1 MQKTTGYDNFT
12 HIAKFKRMN
21 PMTEQ
26 EYKPIILNKYTT
38 VLKSCRNLISKEDIR
53 QIRNAFKIAIQHE
66 ANTEELNYREI
77 IRILDITLIITQ
89 EIGLGRTSIIC
100 AMLHKAVEKNMLTS
114 AQIREMFGEKV
125 WQIIRGLKD
134 ISHIY
139 ATQRIVDSENFR
151 KLLLSF
157 AEDIRVQ
164 LIFLAEKLYALRQA
178 VGFNEAERQ
187 KLAMETSY
195 IYIPFTHRL
204 GLYNIKSEMED
215 LALRYS
221 NPKIYL
227 EIEQKLNA
235 SKTARES
242 YIAEF
247 IAPIVEE
254 LNRKEFKFKV
264 KYRTKTIASI
274 LNKMRKSQVEFEEIY
289 DIFAV
294 RFIIDTTEENEK
306 PDCWRVYSIV
316 TDKYTP
322 NPQRLRD
329 WISVPKSNGYESLQ
343 TTVLGPNKRWVEV
356 QIRSERM
363 DEIAEKGFAAHWK
376 YKGGSSDT
384 IIENWLNELREILES
399 NQENAIELLDDMQID
414 LSDKEVHVFT
424 PKGDLITLQ
433 AGATLLDFAYAI
445 HTNVGCKCVGGTVN
459 QRNETL
465 KYVLKNGDQV
475 SIITS
480 SNQQPKADWL
490 NLTVTSKARNKIR
503 QYLNEEVNHQAD
515 IGKET
520 LLRRL
525 KNWKIEYNDEVVR
538 RLMQHYKYKFALDF
552 YQGIATGKHA
562 PSEIKEILTQP
573 EEKNTQPVVKD
584 IKVSRPKK
592 TDEDVLLID
601 KNVDN
606 VDYKFARCCN
616 PVYGDDIL
624 GFVSI
629 GEGIKVHRKQCKN
642 ALELERR
649 YPYRIVK
656 TQWTNDGAT
665 SYQTVLNLTGKGEGN
680 IITKITELISKD
692 PHATLRAISINSAEG
707 GFDGNIT
714 VLIDNTDHLSQ
725 LISRLKQINGVTK
738 VNRHDSMME

>member
-1 MQKTTGYDNFT
+1 MPPKVCYTLKSPVFMNSQAETTY
-12 HIAKFKRMN
+12 R
-21 PMTEQ
+21 
-26 EYKPIILNKYTT
+26 PIILSKYTA
-38 VLKSCRNLISKEDIR
+38 VLKSCRNLITREDIR
-53 QIRNAFKIAIQHE
+53 QIRQAFKIAIKNE
-66 ANTEELNYREI
+66 SNASELNYQEI
-77 IRILDITLIITQ
+77 VKILDITLIITQ
-89 EIGLGRTSIIC
+89 EIGLGRISIIC
-100 AMLHKAVEKNMLTS
+100 AMLHKTVEKEMLS
-114 AQIREMFGEKV
+114 LEQVEEMFGQKV
-125 WQIIRGLKD
+125 GQIIKGLKE

-139 ATQRIVDSENFR
+139 ATQQIVDSENFR

-178 VGFNEAERQ
+178 AALPPQ
-187 KLAMETSY
+187 AQQQLAKETSY
-195 IYIPFTHRL
+195 IYIPFAHRL

-215 LALRYS
+215 SALRYS
-221 NPKIYL
+221 NPKVYH
-227 EIEQKLNA
+227 EIAQKLQD
-235 SKTARES
+235 SKAAREA

-254 LNRKEFKFKV
+254 LTRREIKFKM

-294 RFIIDTTEENEK
+294 RFIIDSNGENEK

-343 TTVLGPNKRWVEV
+343 TTVLGPKNRWVEV
-356 QIRSERM
+356 QIRTERM

-376 YKGGSSDT
+376 YKGGSSDS
-384 IIENWLNELREILES
+384 IIENWLNELRDILES
-399 NQENAIELLDDMQID
+399 NKENALELLDDMKINLQ
-414 LSDKEVHVFT
+414 DKEVHVFT

-445 HTNVGCKCVGGTVN
+445 HTNVGCKCVGGIVN
-459 QRNETL
+459 NRNETL

-480 SNQQPKADWL
+480 ANQQPKADWL
-490 NLTVTSKARNKIR
+490 NFTVTSKARNKIR
-503 QYLNEEVNHQAD
+503 QYLNEEINHQAD

-520 LLRRL
+520 LMRRL
-525 KNWKIEYNDEVVR
+525 KNWKIEFTDETIR
-538 RLMQHYKYKFALDF
+538 RLMQHYKYKFALDL
-552 YQGIATGKHA
+552 YQGIAIGKHA
-562 PSEIKEILTQP
+562 PSEIKEILTQT
-573 EEKNTQPVVKD
+573 EEKPVIAPPKD
-584 IKVSRPKK
+584 IKVVRPKK
-592 TDEDVLLID
+592 IDEDVLLID

-616 PVYGDDIL
+616 PVYGDEII

-642 ALELERR
+642 ALELMRR

-656 TQWTNDGAT
+656 TRWTNDGAT
-665 SYQTVLNLTGKGEGN
+665 SYQTVLNLTGKGDGN
-680 IITKITELISKD
+680 IINKITELVAKD

-707 GFDGNIT
+707 IFDGNIT
-714 VLIDNTDHLSQ
+714 VLIDNTEHLSQ
-725 LISRLKQINGVTK
+725 LISRLKHLAGVLR
-738 VNRHDSMME
+738 VHRHDSMMEN

>member
-1 MQKTTGYDNFT
+1 
-12 HIAKFKRMN
+12 
-21 PMTEQ
+21 MTEQ
-26 EYKPIILNKYTT
+26 EYKPVILNKYTAI
-38 VLKSCRNLISKEDIR
+38 LKSCRNLITKEDIR
-53 QIRNAFKIAIQHE
+53 QIRNAFKIAIQNE
-66 ANTEELNYREI
+66 AKAEKLNYREI

-100 AMLHKAVEKNMLTS
+100 AMLHKTVEQDLLTPE
-114 AQIREMFGEKV
+114 QIREMFGEKV

-178 VGFNEAERQ
+178 ATLSEKEQ
-187 KLAMETSY
+187 QQLAKETSY
-195 IYIPFTHRL
+195 IYIPFAHRL

-221 NPKIYL
+221 NSKIYR
-227 EIEQKLNA
+227 EIEQKLNE
-235 SKTARES
+235 SKSAREA

-254 LNRKEFKFKV
+254 LNRRGIKFKV

-294 RFIIDTTEENEK
+294 RFIIDSTGEDEK

-322 NPQRLRD
+322 NPRRLRD

-343 TTVLGPNKRWVEV
+343 TTVLGPNNRWVEV
-356 QIRSERM
+356 QIRTERM

-399 NQENAIELLDDMQID
+399 NQKNAIELLDDMKID

-445 HTNVGCKCVGGTVN
+445 HTNVGCKCVGGIVN

-475 SIITS
+475 AIITS
-480 SNQQPKADWL
+480 ANQQPKADWL
-490 NLTVTSKARNKIR
+490 NFTVTSKARNKIR

-520 LLRRL
+520 LMRRL

-538 RLMQHYKYKFALDF
+538 RLMQHYKYKFALDL
-552 YQGIATGKHA
+552 YQGIAVGKHDPA
-562 PSEIKEILTQP
+562 EIKEILTAQP
-573 EEKNTQPVVKD
+573 EEKSLPTPPKD

-592 TDEDVLLID
+592 VDEDVLLID

-642 ALELERR
+642 AIELVRR

-707 GFDGNIT
+707 IFDGNIT
-714 VLIDNTDHLSQ
+714 VLIDNTEHLSQ
-725 LISRLKQINGVTK
+725 LISRLKHIEGVIK
-738 VNRHDSMME
+738 VNRHDSMLE

>member
-1 MQKTTGYDNFT
+1 ME
-12 HIAKFKRMN
+12 IL
-21 PMTEQ
+21 Q
-26 EYKPIILNKYTT
+26 ESQYRSLILSKYTS
-38 VLKSCRNLISKEDIR
+38 VLKSCRNLISSDDIKQIR
-53 QIRNAFKIAIQHE
+53 QAFQFAIQNATIAE
-66 ANTEELNYREI
+66 QLDYREI
-77 IRILDITLIITQ
+77 LKILDITLIITQ

-100 AMLHKAVEKNMLTS
+100 AMLHKAVEKEMLS
-114 AQIREMFGEKV
+114 LQQIKEMFGDKV
-125 WQIIRGLKD
+125 WQIIKGLKD

-139 ATQRIVDSENFR
+139 ATQRIVNSENFR

-178 VGFNEAERQ
+178 EQFTEEEQ
-187 KLAMETSY
+187 KQLAMETSY
-195 IYIPFTHRL
+195 IYIPFAHRL

-215 LALRYS
+215 TALRYS
-221 NPKIYL
+221 NTKIYK
-227 EIEQKLNA
+227 EIEQKLKD
-235 SKTARES
+235 SKNAREA

-247 IAPIVEE
+247 IAPITAE
-254 LNRKEFKFKV
+254 LDRRGIKYKM

-274 LNKMRKSQVEFEEIY
+274 LNKMRKSQVEFEEIF

-294 RFIIDTTEENEK
+294 RFIIDSTGENEK

-343 TTVLGPNKRWVEV
+343 TTVLGPRNRWVEV
-356 QIRSERM
+356 QIRTERM

-376 YKGGSSDT
+376 YKGGSSDS

-399 NQENAIELLDDMQID
+399 NKENAIDLLDDMKINLQ
-414 LSDKEVHVFT
+414 DKEVHVFT

-445 HTNVGCKCVGGTVN
+445 HTNIGSKCVGGTVN
-459 QRNETL
+459 NRNETL
-465 KYVLKNGDQV
+465 KYVLKNGDQI
-475 SIITS
+475 SIITA

-490 NLTVTSKARNKIR
+490 NFTVTSKARNKIR
-503 QYLNEEVNHQAD
+503 QFLNEEINHQAD
-515 IGKET
+515 IGKEM
-520 LLRRL
+520 LMRRF
-525 KNWKIEYNDEVVR
+525 KNWKIEFTDEIIR
-538 RLMQHYKYKFALDF
+538 KLMHHYKYKFALDL
-552 YQGIATGKHA
+552 YHGVAIGKHD
-562 PSEIKEILTQP
+562 PSEIKEILTQT
-573 EEKNTQPVVKD
+573 EEKHTPAALPKD
-584 IKVSRPKK
+584 IKVERPKK
-592 TDEDVLLID
+592 IDEDVLLID

-616 PVYGDDIL
+616 PVYGDDII

-629 GEGIKVHRKQCKN
+629 GEGIKVHRRQCKN
-642 ALELERR
+642 AQELMRR

-665 SYQTVLNLTGKGEGN
+665 SYQTILNLTGKGDGN
-680 IITKITELISKD
+680 IISKITELIAKD
-692 PHATLRAISINSAEG
+692 PHATLRAISINSSEG
-707 GFDGNIT
+707 IFDGNIT

-725 LISRLKQINGVTK
+725 LISRLKHIAGVLK
-738 VNRHDSMME
+738 VNRHDSMLE

>member
-1 MQKTTGYDNFT
+1 ME
-12 HIAKFKRMN
+12 IL
-21 PMTEQ
+21 Q
-26 EYKPIILNKYTT
+26 ESQYRSLILSKYTS
-38 VLKSCRNLISKEDIR
+38 VLKSCRNLISSDDIKQIR
-53 QIRNAFKIAIQHE
+53 QAFQFAIQNATIAE
-66 ANTEELNYREI
+66 QLDYREI
-77 IRILDITLIITQ
+77 LKILDITLIITQ

-100 AMLHKAVEKNMLTS
+100 AMLHKAVEKEMLS
-114 AQIREMFGEKV
+114 LQQIKEMFGDKV
-125 WQIIRGLKD
+125 WQIIKGLKD

-139 ATQRIVDSENFR
+139 ATQRIVNSENFR

-178 VGFNEAERQ
+178 EQFTEEEQ
-187 KLAMETSY
+187 KQLAMETSY
-195 IYIPFTHRL
+195 IYIPFAHRL

-215 LALRYS
+215 TALRYS
-221 NPKIYL
+221 NTKIYK
-227 EIEQKLNA
+227 EIEQKLKD
-235 SKTARES
+235 SKNAREA

-247 IAPIVEE
+247 IAPITAE
-254 LNRKEFKFKV
+254 LDRRGIKYKM

-274 LNKMRKSQVEFEEIY
+274 LNKMRKSQVEFEEIF

-294 RFIIDTTEENEK
+294 RFIIDSTGENEK

-343 TTVLGPNKRWVEV
+343 TTVLGPRNRWVEV
-356 QIRSERM
+356 QIRTERM

-376 YKGGSSDT
+376 YKGGSSDS

-399 NQENAIELLDDMQID
+399 NEENAIDLLDDMKINLQ
-414 LSDKEVHVFT
+414 DKEVHVFT

-445 HTNVGCKCVGGTVN
+445 HTNIGSKCVGGTVN
-459 QRNETL
+459 NRNETL
-465 KYVLKNGDQV
+465 KYVLKNGDQI
-475 SIITS
+475 SIITA

-490 NLTVTSKARNKIR
+490 NFTVTSKARNKIR
-503 QYLNEEVNHQAD
+503 QFLNEEINHQAD
-515 IGKET
+515 IGKEM
-520 LLRRL
+520 LMRRF
-525 KNWKIEYNDEVVR
+525 KNWKIEFTDEIIR
-538 RLMQHYKYKFALDF
+538 KLMHHYKYKFALDL
-552 YQGIATGKHA
+552 YHGVAIGKHD
-562 PSEIKEILTQP
+562 PSEIKEILTQT
-573 EEKNTQPVVKD
+573 EEKNTPPVLPKD
-584 IKVSRPKK
+584 IKVERLKK
-592 TDEDVLLID
+592 IDEDVLLID

-616 PVYGDDIL
+616 PVYGDDII

-629 GEGIKVHRKQCKN
+629 GEGIKVHRRQCKN
-642 ALELERR
+642 AQELMRR

-665 SYQTVLNLTGKGEGN
+665 SYQTILNLTGKGDGN
-680 IITKITELISKD
+680 IISKITELIAKD
-692 PHATLRAISINSAEG
+692 PHATLRAISINSSEG
-707 GFDGNIT
+707 IFDGNIT

-725 LISRLKQINGVTK
+725 LISRLKHIAGVLK
-738 VNRHDSMME
+738 VNRHDSMLE

>member
-1 MQKTTGYDNFT
+1 MTK
-12 HIAKFKRMN
+12 
-21 PMTEQ
+21 MTEQ
-26 EYKPIILNKYTT
+26 DYKPIILNKYITI
-38 VLKSCRNLISKEDIR
+38 LKSCRNLITREDIR
-53 QIRNAFKIAIQHE
+53 QIRHAFKIAIQNE
-66 ANTEELNYREI
+66 AKAEELNYMEI
-77 IRILDITLIITQ
+77 IRLLDITLIITQ

-100 AMLHKAVEKNMLTS
+100 AMLHKTVEKDLLTPE
-114 AQIREMFGEKV
+114 QIREMFGEKV

-178 VGFNEAERQ
+178 AELSEAEQ
-187 KLAMETSY
+187 QQLAKETGY
-195 IYIPFTHRL
+195 IYIPFAHRL

-221 NPKIYL
+221 NPKIYR
-227 EIEQKLNA
+227 EIEQKLNE
-235 SKTARES
+235 SKSSREA

-247 IAPIVEE
+247 IAPIVDE
-254 LNRKEFKFKV
+254 LNRREIKFKV

-294 RFIIDTTEENEK
+294 RFIIDCAAENEK

-322 NPQRLRD
+322 NPRRLRD

-356 QIRSERM
+356 QIRTERM

-399 NQENAIELLDDMQID
+399 NQKDAIELLDDMKID

-445 HTNVGCKCVGGTVN
+445 HTNIGGKCVGGIVN

-475 SIITS
+475 AIITS
-480 SNQQPKADWL
+480 ANQQPKADWL
-490 NLTVTSKARNKIR
+490 NFTVTSKARNKIR
-503 QYLNEEVNHQAD
+503 QYLNEEGNHQAD

-520 LLRRL
+520 LMRRL

-538 RLMQHYKYKFALDF
+538 RLMQHYKYKFALDL
-552 YQGIATGKHA
+552 YQGIAVGKHDPA
-562 PSEIKEILTQP
+562 EIKEILTAQP
-573 EEKNTQPVVKD
+573 EEKNIPVPPKD

-592 TDEDVLLID
+592 VDEDVLLID
-601 KNVDN
+601 KNIDN
-606 VDYKFARCCN
+606 VEYKFARCCN

-642 ALELERR
+642 AIELVRR

-656 TQWTNDGAT
+656 TKWTNDGAT

-707 GFDGNIT
+707 IFDGNIT
-714 VLIDNTDHLSQ
+714 VLIDNTEHLSQ
-725 LISRLKQINGVTK
+725 LISRLKHIDGVLK
-738 VNRHDSMME
+738 VNRHDSMLE

>member
-1 MQKTTGYDNFT
+1 MNTNTKRQLYD
-12 HIAKFKRMN
+12 
-21 PMTEQ
+21 
-26 EYKPIILNKYTT
+26 KYTAI
-38 VLKSCRNLISKEDIR
+38 LKSCRNLISTEEVL
-53 QIRNAFKIAIQHE
+53 QIRKAFKIAIRQEIQEGSFHE
-66 ANTEELNYREI
+66 QEI
-77 IRILDITLIITQ
+77 FRMLDITLILTR
-89 EIGLGRTSIIC
+89 EIGLGKTSILC
-100 AMLHKAVEKNMLTS
+100 SMLHRAVETEKLS
-114 AQIREMFGEKV
+114 LEEVRDLFGNKV
-125 WQIIRGLKD
+125 WQILKGLQD

-178 VGFNEAERQ
+178 AALSEEEQ
-187 KLAMETSY
+187 QQLAKETSY
-195 IYIPFTHRL
+195 IYLPFAHRL

-221 NPKIYL
+221 NPKIYN
-227 EIEQKLNA
+227 EIAQKLRD
-235 SKTARES
+235 SKAAREA

-247 IAPIVEE
+247 IAPITAE
-254 LNRKEFKFKV
+254 LDKKGIRYKM

-294 RFIIDTTEENEK
+294 RFIIDSTGENEK

-343 TTVLGPNKRWVEV
+343 TTVLGPRNRWVEV
-356 QIRSERM
+356 QIRTERM
-363 DEIAEKGFAAHWK
+363 DDIAERGFAAHWK
-376 YKGGSSDT
+376 YKGGTSDS

-399 NQENAIELLDDMQID
+399 NEKNAIDLLDDMKINLQ
-414 LSDKEVHVFT
+414 DKEVHVFT
-424 PKGDLITLQ
+424 PKGDLMTLH

-445 HTNVGCKCVGGTVN
+445 HTNIGSKCVGGIVN
-459 QRNETL
+459 NRNETL

-490 NLTVTSKARNKIR
+490 NFTVTSKARNKIR
-503 QYLNEEVNHQAD
+503 QFLNEEINHQAD

-520 LLRRL
+520 LMRRL
-525 KNWKIEYNDEVVR
+525 KNWKIEYTDEVIR
-538 RLMQHYKYKFALDF
+538 KLMQHYKYKFALDL
-552 YQGIATGKHA
+552 YHGIAIGKHD
-562 PSEIKEILTQP
+562 PSEIKEILTQA
-573 EEKNTQPVVKD
+573 EEKPAPAPLPKD
-584 IKVSRPKK
+584 IKVVRPRKI
-592 TDEDVLLID
+592 DEDVLLID

-616 PVYGDDIL
+616 PVYGDDII

-629 GEGIKVHRKQCKN
+629 GEGIKVHRRQCKN
-642 ALELERR
+642 AIELSRR

-656 TQWTNDGAT
+656 TSWTNDGAT
-665 SYQTVLNLTGKGEGN
+665 SYQTVLAISGKDDAG
-680 IITKITELISKD
+680 IITKITELIGKD

-707 GFDGNIT
+707 IFEGDIT
-714 VLIDNTDHLSQ
+714 VLIDNTEHLAQ
-725 LISRLKQINGVTK
+725 LISRLKHIPGILK
-738 VNRHDSMME
+738 VNRHDSMMEG

>member
-1 MQKTTGYDNFT
+1 
-12 HIAKFKRMN
+12 
-21 PMTEQ
+21 MTEQ
-26 EYKPIILNKYTT
+26 EYKPVILNKYTAI
-38 VLKSCRNLISKEDIR
+38 LKSCRNLITKEDIR
-53 QIRNAFKIAIQHE
+53 QIRNAFKIAIQNE
-66 ANTEELNYREI
+66 AKAEKLNYREI

-100 AMLHKAVEKNMLTS
+100 AMLHKTVEQDLLTPE
-114 AQIREMFGEKV
+114 QIREMFGEKV

-178 VGFNEAERQ
+178 ATLSEKEQ
-187 KLAMETSY
+187 QQLAKETSY
-195 IYIPFTHRL
+195 IYIPFAHRL

-221 NPKIYL
+221 NSKIYR
-227 EIEQKLNA
+227 EIEQKLNE
-235 SKTARES
+235 SKSAREA

-247 IAPIVEE
+247 IAPIVDE
-254 LNRKEFKFKV
+254 LNRRGIKFKV

-294 RFIIDTTEENEK
+294 RFIIDSTGEDEK

-322 NPQRLRD
+322 NPRRLRD

-343 TTVLGPNKRWVEV
+343 TTVLGPNNRWVEV
-356 QIRSERM
+356 QIRTERM

-399 NQENAIELLDDMQID
+399 NQKNAIELLDDMKID

-445 HTNVGCKCVGGTVN
+445 HTNVGCKCVGGIVN

-475 SIITS
+475 AIITS
-480 SNQQPKADWL
+480 ANQQPKADWL
-490 NLTVTSKARNKIR
+490 NFTVTSKARNKIR

-520 LLRRL
+520 LMRRL

-538 RLMQHYKYKFALDF
+538 RLMQHYKYKFALDL
-552 YQGIATGKHA
+552 YQGIAVGKHDPA
-562 PSEIKEILTQP
+562 EIKEILTAQP
-573 EEKNTQPVVKD
+573 EEKSLPTPPKD

-592 TDEDVLLID
+592 VDEDVLLID

-642 ALELERR
+642 AVELVRR

-707 GFDGNIT
+707 IFDGNIT
-714 VLIDNTDHLSQ
+714 VLIDNTEHLSQ
-725 LISRLKQINGVTK
+725 LISRLKHIEGVIK
-738 VNRHDSMME
+738 VNRHDSMLE

>member
-1 MQKTTGYDNFT
+1 MQ
-12 HIAKFKRMN
+12 IL
-21 PMTEQ
+21 TEQ
-26 EYKPIILNKYTT
+26 EYKPLILSKYTH
-38 VLKSCRNLISKEDIR
+38 VLKSCRNLISGEDIK
-53 QIRNAFKIAIQHE
+53 QIRRAFKIAIQNE
-66 ANTEELNYREI
+66 VNASELNYQEI

-100 AMLHKAVEKNMLTS
+100 AMIHKTVEKDMLTLD
-114 AQIREMFGEKV
+114 QIREMFGYKV
-125 WQIIRGLKD
+125 WQIVKGLKE

-139 ATQRIVDSENFR
+139 ATQKIVDSENFR

-178 VGFNEAERQ
+178 SQLNETEQ
-187 KLAMETSY
+187 KQLAKETSY
-195 IYIPFTHRL
+195 IYIPFAHRL

-215 LALRYS
+215 TALRYS
-221 NPKIYL
+221 NPRVYK
-227 EIEQKLNA
+227 EIEQKLQE
-235 SKTARES
+235 SKTARET

-247 IAPIVEE
+247 IAPITAE
-254 LNRKEFKFKV
+254 LDRRGIKYKM

-294 RFIIDTTEENEK
+294 RFIINSTGENEK

-322 NPQRLRD
+322 NPRRLRD

-343 TTVLGPNKRWVEV
+343 TTVLGPRNRWVEV
-356 QIRSERM
+356 QIRTERM

-376 YKGGSSDT
+376 YKGGSSDS

-399 NQENAIELLDDMQID
+399 NEKNAIDLLDDMNINLQ
-414 LSDKEVHVFT
+414 DKEVHVFT
-424 PKGDLITLQ
+424 PKGDLISLQ

-445 HTNVGCKCVGGTVN
+445 HTNVGSKCVGGLVN
-459 QRNETL
+459 NRNETL
-465 KYVLKNGDQV
+465 RYVLKNGDQISV
-475 SIITS
+475 ITA

-490 NLTVTSKARNKIR
+490 NFTVTSKARNKIR
-503 QYLNEEVNHQAD
+503 QFLNEEINHQAD

-520 LLRRL
+520 LMRRL
-525 KNWKIEYNDEVVR
+525 KNWKIEFNDEVIR
-538 RLMQHYKYKFALDF
+538 TLMHHYKYKFALDL
-552 YQGIATGKHA
+552 YHGIATGKHDPA
-562 PSEIKEILTQP
+562 EIKEILTQI
-573 EEKNTQPVVKD
+573 EEKPQPVPVRRD
-584 IKVSRPKK
+584 IKVMPQKK
-592 TDEDVLLID
+592 IDEDVLLID

-616 PVYGDDIL
+616 PVYGDDII

-629 GEGIKVHRKQCKN
+629 GEGIKVHRRQCKN
-642 ALELERR
+642 AQELMRR

-665 SYQTVLNLTGKGEGN
+665 SYQTILNITGKDDPG
-680 IITKITELISKD
+680 IITKMTELIGKD

-707 GFDGNIT
+707 LFDGNLT
-714 VLIDNTDHLSQ
+714 VLIDNTEHLSQ
-725 LISRLKQINGVTK
+725 LISRLKHISGILK
-738 VNRHDSMME
+738 VNRHDSMMEI

>member
-1 MQKTTGYDNFT
+1 
-12 HIAKFKRMN
+12 
-21 PMTEQ
+21 MTEQ
-26 EYKPIILNKYTT
+26 EYKPVILNKYTAI
-38 VLKSCRNLISKEDIR
+38 LKSCRNLITKEDIR
-53 QIRNAFKIAIQHE
+53 QIRNAFKIAIQNE
-66 ANTEELNYREI
+66 AKAEKLNYREI

-100 AMLHKAVEKNMLTS
+100 AMLHKTVEQDLLTPE
-114 AQIREMFGEKV
+114 QIREMFGEKV

-178 VGFNEAERQ
+178 ATLSEKEQ
-187 KLAMETSY
+187 QQLAKETSY
-195 IYIPFTHRL
+195 IYIPFAHRL

-221 NPKIYL
+221 NSKIYR
-227 EIEQKLNA
+227 EIEQKLNE
-235 SKTARES
+235 SKSAREA

-254 LNRKEFKFKV
+254 LNRRGIKFKV

-294 RFIIDTTEENEK
+294 RFIIDSTGEDEK

-322 NPQRLRD
+322 NPRRLRD

-343 TTVLGPNKRWVEV
+343 TTVLGPNNRWVEV
-356 QIRSERM
+356 QIRTERM

-399 NQENAIELLDDMQID
+399 NQKNAIELLDDMKID

-445 HTNVGCKCVGGTVN
+445 HTNVGCKCVGGIVN

-475 SIITS
+475 AIITS
-480 SNQQPKADWL
+480 ANQQPKADWL
-490 NLTVTSKARNKIR
+490 NFTVTSKARNKIR

-520 LLRRL
+520 LMRRL

-538 RLMQHYKYKFALDF
+538 RLMQHYKYKFALDL
-552 YQGIATGKHA
+552 YQGIAVGKHDPA
-562 PSEIKEILTQP
+562 EIKEILTAQP
-573 EEKNTQPVVKD
+573 EEKSLPTPPKD

-592 TDEDVLLID
+592 VDEDVLLID

-642 ALELERR
+642 AVELVRR

-707 GFDGNIT
+707 IFDGNIT
-714 VLIDNTDHLSQ
+714 VLIDNTEHLSQ
-725 LISRLKQINGVTK
+725 LISRLKHIEGVIK
-738 VNRHDSMME
+738 VNRHDSMLE

>member
-1 MQKTTGYDNFT
+1 ME
-12 HIAKFKRMN
+12 IL
-21 PMTEQ
+21 Q
-26 EYKPIILNKYTT
+26 ESQYRSLILSKYTS
-38 VLKSCRNLISKEDIR
+38 VLKSCRNLISSDDIKQIR
-53 QIRNAFKIAIQHE
+53 QAFKFAIQNATIAE
-66 ANTEELNYREI
+66 QLDYREI
-77 IRILDITLIITQ
+77 LKILDITLIITQ

-100 AMLHKAVEKNMLTS
+100 AMLHKAVEKEMLS
-114 AQIREMFGEKV
+114 LEQIKEMFGDKV
-125 WQIIRGLKD
+125 WQIIKGLKD

-139 ATQRIVDSENFR
+139 ATQRIVNSENFR

-178 VGFNEAERQ
+178 GQFTEEEQ
-187 KLAMETSY
+187 KQLAMETSY
-195 IYIPFTHRL
+195 IYIPFAHRL

-215 LALRYS
+215 TALRYS
-221 NPKIYL
+221 NTKIYK
-227 EIEQKLNA
+227 EIEQKLQD
-235 SKTARES
+235 SKNAREA

-247 IAPIVEE
+247 IAPITAE
-254 LNRKEFKFKV
+254 LDCRGIKYKM

-274 LNKMRKSQVEFEEIY
+274 LNKMRKSQVEFEEIF

-294 RFIIDTTEENEK
+294 RFIIDSTGENEK

-343 TTVLGPNKRWVEV
+343 TTVLGPRNRWVEV
-356 QIRSERM
+356 QIRTERM

-376 YKGGSSDT
+376 YKGGSSDS

-399 NQENAIELLDDMQID
+399 NKENAIDLLDDMKINLQ
-414 LSDKEVHVFT
+414 DKEVHVFT

-445 HTNVGCKCVGGTVN
+445 HTNIGSKCVGGTVN
-459 QRNETL
+459 NRNETL
-465 KYVLKNGDQV
+465 KYVLKNGDQI
-475 SIITS
+475 SIITA

-490 NLTVTSKARNKIR
+490 NFTVTSKARNKIR
-503 QYLNEEVNHQAD
+503 QFLNEEINHQAD
-515 IGKET
+515 IGKEM
-520 LLRRL
+520 LMRRF
-525 KNWKIEYNDEVVR
+525 KNWKIEFTDEIIR
-538 RLMQHYKYKFALDF
+538 KLMHHYKYKFALDL
-552 YQGIATGKHA
+552 YHGVAIGKHD
-562 PSEIKEILTQP
+562 PSEIKEILTQT
-573 EEKNTQPVVKD
+573 EEKNTPPVLPKD
-584 IKVSRPKK
+584 IKVERLKK
-592 TDEDVLLID
+592 IDEDVLLID

-616 PVYGDDIL
+616 PVYGDDII

-629 GEGIKVHRKQCKN
+629 GEGIKVHRRQCKN
-642 ALELERR
+642 AQELMRR

-665 SYQTVLNLTGKGEGN
+665 SYQTILNLTGKGDGN
-680 IITKITELISKD
+680 IISKITELIAKD
-692 PHATLRAISINSAEG
+692 PHATLRAISINSSEG
-707 GFDGNIT
+707 IFDGNIT

-725 LISRLKQINGVTK
+725 LISRLKHIAGVLK
-738 VNRHDSMME
+738 VNRHDSMLE

>member
-1 MQKTTGYDNFT
+1 MK
-12 HIAKFKRMN
+12 
-21 PMTEQ
+21 EQ
-26 EYKPIILNKYTT
+26 EYKPLILNKYTT

-53 QIRNAFKIAIQHE
+53 QIRSAFKIAIQHE
-66 ANTEELNYREI
+66 SHAAVLDYKEI

-100 AMLHKAVEKNMLTS
+100 AMLHKAVEQDMLTPG
-114 AQIREMFGEKV
+114 QIREMFGDKV

-139 ATQRIVDSENFR
+139 ATQQIVDSENFR

-164 LIFLAEKLYALRQA
+164 LIFLAEKLYSLRQA
-178 VGFNEAERQ
+178 SELNETAQRQ
-187 KLAMETSY
+187 LAKETSY
-195 IYIPFTHRL
+195 IYIPFAHRL

-221 NPKIYL
+221 NSKIYQ
-227 EIEQKLNA
+227 EIEQKLNE

-242 YIAEF
+242 YIAKF
-247 IAPIVEE
+247 IAPIVEDLE
-254 LNRKEFKFKV
+254 RREIKFKV

-274 LNKMRKSQVEFEEIY
+274 LNKMRKNQVEFEEIY

-322 NPQRLRD
+322 NPRRLRD

-343 TTVLGPNKRWVEV
+343 TTVLGPNNRWVEV
-356 QIRSERM
+356 QIRTERM

-399 NQENAIELLDDMQID
+399 NQENAIDLLDDMKID

-433 AGATLLDFAYAI
+433 AGASLLDFAYAI
-445 HTNVGCKCVGGTVN
+445 HTNVGSKCVGGIVN

-480 SNQQPKADWL
+480 ANQQPKADWL
-490 NLTVTSKARNKIR
+490 SFTVTSKARNKIR

-538 RLMQHYKYKFALDF
+538 RLMQFYKYKFALDL

-562 PSEIKEILTQP
+562 PSEIKEILTRT
-573 EEKNTQPVVKD
+573 EEKNTQLQPREIKD
-584 IKVSRPKK
+584 IKVSHPQKA
-592 TDEDVLLID
+592 DEDVLLID
-601 KNVDN
+601 KNVSN

-642 ALELERR
+642 AIELERR

-707 GFDGNIT
+707 IFDGNIT

-725 LISRLKQINGVTK
+725 LISRLKQINGVIK
-738 VNRHDSMME
+738 VSRHDSMIE

>member
-1 MQKTTGYDNFT
+1 METL
-12 HIAKFKRMN
+12 
-21 PMTEQ
+21 TEQ
-26 EYKPIILNKYTT
+26 QYRPLILKKYTT
-38 VLKSCRNLISKEDIR
+38 VLKSCRNLITNQDIR
-53 QIRNAFKIAIQHE
+53 QIRQAFEIALNNE
-66 ANTEELNYREI
+66 VDASTLNYQEI

-100 AMLHKAVEKNMLTS
+100 AMLHRTVEKEILTLQ
-114 AQIREMFGEKV
+114 QIQEMFGDKV
-125 WQIIRGLKD
+125 TQIIKGLKD

-139 ATQRIVDSENFR
+139 ATQKIVDSENFR

-178 VGFNEAERQ
+178 GRLSATEQ
-187 KLAMETSY
+187 KQLAKETSY
-195 IYIPFTHRL
+195 IYIPFAHRL

-215 LALRYS
+215 TALRYS
-221 NPKIYL
+221 NSKIYQ
-227 EIEQKLNA
+227 EIEQKLKE
-235 SKTARES
+235 SKTAREA

-247 IAPIVEE
+247 IAPITEE
-254 LNRKEFKFKV
+254 LDRKKIKYKM

-294 RFIIDTTEENEK
+294 RFIIDSTGENEK

-343 TTVLGPNKRWVEV
+343 TTVLGPQNRWVEV
-356 QIRSERM
+356 QIRTERM

-376 YKGGSSDT
+376 YKGGSSDS
-384 IIENWLNELREILES
+384 IIENWLNELRDILES
-399 NQENAIELLDDMQID
+399 NKENAIDLLDDMKINLQ
-414 LSDKEVHVFT
+414 DKEVHVFT

-445 HTNVGCKCVGGTVN
+445 HTNIGSKCAGGIVN
-459 QRNETL
+459 NRIESL
-465 KYVLKNGDQV
+465 KYILKNGDQISV
-475 SIITS
+475 ITAA
-480 SNQQPKADWL
+480 NQQPKADWL
-490 NLTVTSKARNKIR
+490 NFTVTSKARNKIR
-503 QYLNEEVNHQAD
+503 QFLNEEINHQAD

-520 LLRRL
+520 LMRRL
-525 KNWKIEYNDEVVR
+525 KNWKIEYNDEVIR
-538 RLMQHYKYKFALDF
+538 KLMQHYKYKFALDF
-552 YQGIATGKHA
+552 YHGIATGKHE
-562 PSEIKEILTQP
+562 PSEIKEILTQT
-573 EEKNTQPVVKD
+573 EEKTIPATPHKD
-584 IKVSRPKK
+584 IKVVHPKK
-592 TDEDVLLID
+592 IDEDVLLID

-606 VDYKFARCCN
+606 VEYKFARCCN
-616 PVYGDDIL
+616 PVYGDDII

-629 GEGIKVHRKQCKN
+629 GEGIKVHRRLCKN
-642 ALELERR
+642 AQELMRR

-665 SYQTVLNLTGKGEGN
+665 SYQTVLNITGKDEPG
-680 IITKITELISKD
+680 IITKITEMIGKD
-692 PHATLRAISINSAEG
+692 PHATLRAISVNSAEG
-707 GFDGNIT
+707 LFDGNLT
-714 VLIDNTDHLSQ
+714 VLIDNTDHLAQ
-725 LISRLKQINGVTK
+725 LISRLKHVAGVIK
-738 VNRHDSMME
+738 VNRHDSMLE

>member
-1 MQKTTGYDNFT
+1 METL
-12 HIAKFKRMN
+12 
-21 PMTEQ
+21 TEQ
-26 EYKPIILNKYTT
+26 QYRPLIQKKYST
-38 VLKSCRNLISKEDIR
+38 VLKSCRNLIDEKDIR
-53 QIRNAFKIAIQHE
+53 QIRQAFDIALQNE
-66 ANTEELNYREI
+66 ANASTLNYQEI

-100 AMLHKAVEKNMLTS
+100 AMLHRTVEKEMLTLQ
-114 AQIREMFGEKV
+114 QIQEMFGDKV
-125 WQIIRGLKD
+125 TQIIKGLKE

-139 ATQRIVDSENFR
+139 ATQKIVDSENFR

-178 VGFNEAERQ
+178 DKLPETEQ
-187 KLAMETSY
+187 KQLAKETSY
-195 IYIPFTHRL
+195 IYIPFAHRL

-215 LALRYS
+215 TALRYS
-221 NPKIYL
+221 NTKIYR
-227 EIEQKLNA
+227 EIEQKLKE
-235 SKTARES
+235 SKTAREA

-247 IAPIVEE
+247 IAPITEE
-254 LNRKEFKFKV
+254 LDRKGIKYKM

-294 RFIIDTTEENEK
+294 RFIIDSTGENEK

-322 NPQRLRD
+322 NPRRLRD

-343 TTVLGPNKRWVEV
+343 TTVLGPQNRWVEV
-356 QIRSERM
+356 QIRTERM

-376 YKGGSSDT
+376 YKGGSSDAV
-384 IIENWLNELREILES
+384 IENWLNELREILES
-399 NQENAIELLDDMQID
+399 NQENAIALLDDMKINLQ
-414 LSDKEVHVFT
+414 DKEVHVFT

-445 HTNVGCKCVGGTVN
+445 HSNVGNKCVGGIVN
-459 QRNETL
+459 NRNETL
-465 KYVLKNGDQV
+465 RYLLKNGDQISV
-475 SIITS
+475 QTAA
-480 SNQQPKADWL
+480 NQQPKADWL
-490 NLTVTSKARNKIR
+490 NFTVTSKARNKIR
-503 QYLNEEVNHQAD
+503 QFLNEEINHQAD

-520 LLRRL
+520 LMRRL
-525 KNWKIEYNDEVVR
+525 KNWKIEYNDEIIR
-538 RLMQHYKYKFALDF
+538 KLMQHYKYKFALDL
-552 YQGIATGKHA
+552 YHGIAIGKHD
-562 PSEIKEILTQP
+562 PIEIKEILTQT
-573 EEKNTQPVVKD
+573 EEKTVQTPPHKD
-584 IKVSRPKK
+584 IKVVHPQKI
-592 TDEDVLLID
+592 DEDVLLID

-606 VDYKFARCCN
+606 VEYKFARCCN
-616 PVYGDDIL
+616 PVYGDDII

-629 GEGIKVHRKQCKN
+629 GEGIKVHRRQCKN
-642 ALELERR
+642 AQELVRR

-665 SYQTVLNLTGKGEGN
+665 SYQTILNITGKDDAG
-680 IITKITELISKD
+680 IITKITEMIGKD

-707 GFDGNIT
+707 LFDGNIT
-714 VLIDNTDHLSQ
+714 VLIDNTEHLSQ
-725 LISRLKQINGVTK
+725 LISRLKHVPGILK
-738 VNRHDSMME
+738 VNRHDSMLE

>member
-1 MQKTTGYDNFT
+1 ME
-12 HIAKFKRMN
+12 IL
-21 PMTEQ
+21 Q
-26 EYKPIILNKYTT
+26 ESQYRSLILSKYTS
-38 VLKSCRNLISKEDIR
+38 VLKSCRNLISSDDIKQIR
-53 QIRNAFKIAIQHE
+53 QAFKFAIQNATIAE
-66 ANTEELNYREI
+66 QLDYREI
-77 IRILDITLIITQ
+77 LKILDITLIITQ

-100 AMLHKAVEKNMLTS
+100 AMLHKAVEKEMLS
-114 AQIREMFGEKV
+114 LQQIKEMFGDKV
-125 WQIIRGLKD
+125 WQIIKGLKD

-139 ATQRIVDSENFR
+139 ATQRIVNSENFR

-178 VGFNEAERQ
+178 GQFTEEEQ
-187 KLAMETSY
+187 KQLAMETSY
-195 IYIPFTHRL
+195 IYIPFAHRL

-215 LALRYS
+215 TALRYS
-221 NPKIYL
+221 NTKIYK
-227 EIEQKLNA
+227 EIEQKLQD
-235 SKTARES
+235 SKNAREA

-247 IAPIVEE
+247 IAPITAE
-254 LNRKEFKFKV
+254 LDRRGIKYKM

-274 LNKMRKSQVEFEEIY
+274 LNKMRKSQVEFEEIF

-294 RFIIDTTEENEK
+294 RFIIDSTGENEK

-343 TTVLGPNKRWVEV
+343 TTVLGPRNRWVEV
-356 QIRSERM
+356 QIRTERM

-376 YKGGSSDT
+376 YKGGSSDS

-399 NQENAIELLDDMQID
+399 NKENAIDLLDDMKINLQ
-414 LSDKEVHVFT
+414 DKEVHVFT

-445 HTNVGCKCVGGTVN
+445 HTNIGSKCVGGTVN
-459 QRNETL
+459 NRNETL
-465 KYVLKNGDQV
+465 KYVLKNGDQI
-475 SIITS
+475 SIITA

-490 NLTVTSKARNKIR
+490 NFTVTSKARNKIR
-503 QYLNEEVNHQAD
+503 QFLNEEINHQAD
-515 IGKET
+515 IGKEM
-520 LLRRL
+520 LMRRF
-525 KNWKIEYNDEVVR
+525 KNWKIEFTDEIIR
-538 RLMQHYKYKFALDF
+538 KLMHHYKYKFALDL
-552 YQGIATGKHA
+552 YHGVAIGKHD
-562 PSEIKEILTQP
+562 PSEIKEILTQT
-573 EEKNTQPVVKD
+573 EEKNTPPVLPKD
-584 IKVSRPKK
+584 IKVERLKK
-592 TDEDVLLID
+592 IDEDVLLID

-616 PVYGDDIL
+616 PVYGDDII

-629 GEGIKVHRKQCKN
+629 GEGIKVHRRQCKN
-642 ALELERR
+642 AQELMRR

-665 SYQTVLNLTGKGEGN
+665 SYQTILNLTGKGDGN
-680 IITKITELISKD
+680 IISKITELIAKD
-692 PHATLRAISINSAEG
+692 PHATLRAISINSSEG
-707 GFDGNIT
+707 IFDGNIT

-725 LISRLKQINGVTK
+725 LISRLKHIAGVLK
-738 VNRHDSMME
+738 VNRHDSMLE